1 MDSSFKLFWKAE
13 LGPAFTKKYVQCFF
27 LLFSWHDRG
36 FAGGCTIGAWAF
48 IPAFLTVEL
57 STCMADP
64 ADFNKSLLLAGT
76 LNVITL
82 L

>member
-13 LGPAFTKKYVQCFF
+13 LGPAFKKNMFSVF
-27 LLFSWHDRG
+27 LLFSRHGRG